1 MKHFW
6 RFTAY
11 ISGRQYFNPFLR
23 GFRIPIPDYP
33 QPASQPTNQPA
44 FNLASQPAIQPAI
57 EPGSQPGS
65 GEKRSEK
72 LSEKQSEFFTKRNA
86 TKKNSLRFSPKFSL
100 SFFTQPLGDLD
111 SVLLNLHEIG
121 SPWPSSHLP
130 TFPGSQP
137 ASSQAFQAAIWL
149 ASPSPS
155 PSSSQG
161 ASQPAN
167 PPARHPA
174 KQAASARIRFY
185 EVLSKIHSGHPG
197 DVTYGS
203 HLSLY
208 FAAEEQG

>member
-1 MKHFW
+1 MK
-6 RFTAY
+6 
-11 ISGRQYFNPFLR
+11 
-23 GFRIPIPDYP
+23 
-33 QPASQPTNQPA
+33 NQVKHKVS
-44 FNLASQPAIQPAI
+44 FC
-57 EPGSQPGS
+57 
-65 GEKRSEK
+65 K
-72 LSEKQSEFFTKRNA
+72 KRNA
-86 TKKNSLRFSPKFSL
+86 TNNNSLSFSPKFSL
-100 SFFTQPLGDLD
+100 SCFTQALGDLD

-137 ASSQAFQAAIWL
+137 ASSQAFQAAWL

-161 ASQPAN
+161 ASQPVN

-185 EVLSKIHSGHPG
+185 EVLSKIYSGHPG

>member
-1 MKHFW
+1 MKRFW

-86 TKKNSLRFSPKFSL
+86 TKKLT
-100 SFFTQPLGDLD
+100 SFFT
-111 SVLLNLHEIG
+111 EILTFVFHPAPG
-121 SPWPSSHLP
+121 RPGFCTIKSARNWKPMAEFPPSHLP
-130 TFPGSQP
+130 RQPASQQPGFSGSHMAGQPVPQPVIQPGSQP
-137 ASSQAFQAAIWL
+137 ASQ
-149 ASPSPS
+149 
-155 PSSSQG
+155 PSSPPSSQTS
-161 ASQPAN
+161 SQC
-167 PPARHPA
+167 
-174 KQAASARIRFY
+174 QDTI
-185 EVLSKIHSGHPG
+185 L
-197 DVTYGS
+197 
-203 HLSLY
+203 
-208 FAAEEQG
+208 